1 MQTFTEIREINQIS
15 LSDKSKDVKYSVFL
29 TPNGYVSIISNDS
42 GIIEL
47 FLPEENYDSSVNKI
61 RKKYPAA
68 IEKNDDEILNK
79 TKEKLLLYFKEEY
92 VDFSDIP
99 TDLSKFKKLTKK
111 VFEIVKTI
119 PYGETRTY
127 RWIAERMNNI
137 KITRVIGKILHSNKI
152 PIIIPCHRII
162 KSDGEIGGYF
172 FGVEWKIRLLKIEK
186 VLE

>member
-1 MQTFTEIREINQIS
+1 MQTFTEISKINQLS

-29 TPNGYVSIISNDS
+29 TSVGYVSIICNDA

-79 TKEKLLLYFKEEY
+79 AKEKLLAYFKNEP

-99 TDLSKFKKLTKK
+99 VDLSQFKELTKN

-127 RWIAERMNNI
+127 RWIAEQMNNI
-137 KITRVIGKILHSNKI
+137 KITRVIGKILNSNKI
-152 PIIIPCHRII
+152 PIIIPCHSII
-162 KSDGEIGGYF
+162 KSDSEIGGYS